1 MGAELCAR
9 GARVGDSW
17 DDLIKAVRN
26 ETALYRRLLG
36 VLGQERMALQHS
48 NRQEI
53 EAFAAAKRRLIERLQ
68 ALERER
74 ADASA
79 RLAAGNGL
87 SAGEVTLRLL
97 IRSAPERSAGQLREC
112 RSELADLVA
121 QVKAENQ
128 LNEALCRHIGDLLR
142 AAHGVLKGL
151 VANGFVYHRGGRM
164 QSPRLNGKLVCNE
177 I

>member
-1 MGAELCAR
+1 M
-9 GARVGDSW
+9 GDSW
-17 DDLIKAVRN
+17 DDLIKIVIS
-26 ETALYRRLLG
+26 ETALYRRLLE
-36 VLGQERMALQHS
+36 VLGQERLALRQS

-53 EAFAAAKRRLIERLQ
+53 EAFAAAKRRWIERLQ
-68 ALERER
+68 TLERER
-74 ADASA
+74 ADVIA

-87 SAGEVTLRLL
+87 PAGELTMRLL
-97 IRSAPERSAGQLREC
+97 IRSAPERNAGQLQEC
-112 RSELADLVA
+112 RSELATLVA

-128 LNEALCRHIGDLLR
+128 LNEALCRHIGELLR
-142 AAHGVLKGL
+142 TAHGMIKGL